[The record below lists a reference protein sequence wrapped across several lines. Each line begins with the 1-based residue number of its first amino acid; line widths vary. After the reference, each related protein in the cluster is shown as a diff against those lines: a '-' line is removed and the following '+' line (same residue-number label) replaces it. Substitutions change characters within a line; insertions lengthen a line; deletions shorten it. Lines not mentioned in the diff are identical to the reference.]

1 MDHLPQRS
9 HESLHRQAT
18 TTRKGRARPANLRE
32 QVDPEAV
39 RIYKEASS
47 WPTPC
52 ASEVR
57 QGVQDRSRGKA
68 GSQKSLTTI
77 VIQEFECNNPTG
89 PLAQA
94 KQNDGNE
101 SLMNDQTS
109 LPPKKRL
116 NPTFVE
122 WLMGVPVGWSLPIP
136 IDQNAYK
143 LWETESFRLLEQL
156 H

>member
-1 MDHLPQRS
+1 VENTTFNNGSFSRVNQQGVRYGVKLKDAVSAWPTPRMNDFKGHCT
-9 HESLHRQAT
+9 EA
-18 TTRKGRARPANLRE
+18 TTRKDGKCRNDQL
-32 QVDPEAV
+32 VNAV
-39 RIYKEASS
+39 IH
-47 WPTPC
+47 
-52 ASEVR
+52 
-57 QGVQDRSRGKA
+57 
-68 GSQKSLTTI
+68 
-77 VIQEFECNNPTG
+77 TG
-89 PLAQA
+89 PLAHQ
-94 KQNDGNE
+94 QQSNGNE

>member
-1 MDHLPQRS
+1 MNDFKGHCT
-9 HESLHRQAT
+9 EA
-18 TTRKGRARPANLRE
+18 TTRKDGKCRNDQL
-32 QVDPEAV
+32 VNAV
-39 RIYKEASS
+39 IH
-47 WPTPC
+47 
-52 ASEVR
+52 
-57 QGVQDRSRGKA
+57 
-68 GSQKSLTTI
+68 
-77 VIQEFECNNPTG
+77 TG
-89 PLAQA
+89 PLAHQ
-94 KQNDGNE
+94 QQSNGNE